1 MDAQSP
7 QNARDA
13 DAEKSAGSQ
22 SKKRRRI
29 LFLAVVLIVAAVA
42 GGAWWWHG
50 LGKEDTDNAFVE
62 GDTQLISS
70 EVTGRVIAV
79 HFEEGSTVGQDQ
91 VLIEIESADAEARV
105 AEAEAAL
112 VRAHADAARAE
123 ADLSYS
129 EADTDARLAEAQAAK
144 DLAESTLAQ
153 RQADVTAAEAESSQ
167 ANSDARRYQQ
177 LSRSDFAS
185 KQRVETATAKA
196 RTTGAQVKAARSAVS
211 AAVAEVRRAEAAI
224 DTVEAARREIAA
236 REAERDAAKAAVH
249 EAEASLRA
257 AKVALGHTRIVA
269 AHDGTVTKKSVV
281 VGQLVQTGQALA
293 SLVFGQPWVV
303 ANFKETQL
311 TDMRVGQSVDIE
323 VDAYPDLELKGR
335 VETIGRG
342 TGSYFSLLPA
352 ENATGNYVKVVQR
365 VPVKIVITGGLDPQR
380 PLSLGMSVLPTVHV
394 DGEGATAPEAAS
406 K

>member
-7 QNARDA
+7 KEARE
-13 DAEKSAGSQ
+13 AEIEKPASSS
-22 SKKRRRI
+22 SKKRKRVI
-29 LFLAVVLIVAAVA
+29 FLAAVLIVATVA
-42 GGAWWWHG
+42 GAAWWWHG
-50 LGKEDTDNAFVE
+50 LGKEETDNAFVD
-62 GDTQLISS
+62 GDTQLLAS
-70 EVTGRVIAV
+70 EITGRVIAV
-79 HFEEGSTVGQDQ
+79 HFQEGSAVHQDE
-91 VLIEIESADAEARV
+91 VLVEIESADADARV

-129 EADTDARLAEAQAAK
+129 EADTDARLAEAQAAR

-167 ANSDARRYQQ
+167 ASSDAKRYQQ

-185 KQRVETATAKA
+185 KQTVESATAKA
-196 RTTGAQVKAARSAVS
+196 RTTSAQVKAARSAVA

-224 DTVEAARREIAA
+224 ETVQAARREITA
-236 REAERDAAKAAVH
+236 REAERDAAKAAVR

-257 AKVALGHTRIVA
+257 ARVALEHTRIIA

-293 SLVFGQPWVV
+293 SVVFGQPWVV

-311 TDMRVGQSVDIE
+311 TDMRVGQRVDIE
-323 VDAYPDLELKGR
+323 VDAYPDLDLHGR

-342 TGSYFSLLPA
+342 TGSYFSLLPT

-365 VPVKIVITGGLDPQR
+365 VPVKIVITEGLDPQR
-380 PLSLGMSVLPTVHV
+380 PLSLGMSVIPTVHV
-394 DGEGATAPEAAS
+394 DGAGAAPE
-406 K
+406 

>member
-7 QNARDA
+7 KEAREGAA
-13 DAEKSAGSQ
+13 DQPVANS
-22 SKKRRRI
+22 SKKRRRVM
-29 LFLAVVLIVAAVA
+29 FLAAFLIVAGAA
-42 GGAWWWHG
+42 GAFWWWHG
-50 LGKEDTDNAFVE
+50 LGKEETDNAFVE
-62 GDTQLISS
+62 GDTQLVAS

-79 HFEEGSTVGQDQ
+79 HFAEGSTVAQGQ
-91 VLIEIESADAEARV
+91 VLVEIESADAEARV
-105 AEAEAAL
+105 AEADAAL

-153 RQADVTAAEAESSQ
+153 RQADVTAAEAESGQ
-167 ANSDARRYQQ
+167 AGADANRYRQ
-177 LSRSDFAS
+177 LSRADFAS
-185 KQRVETATAKA
+185 KQRLETAEARA
-196 RTTGAQVKAARSAVS
+196 RTTGAQVKAARSAVA
-211 AAVAEVRRAEAAI
+211 AAVAEVRRTEAAI
-224 DTVEAARREIAA
+224 ETVQAARREIAA
-236 REAERDAAKAAVH
+236 REAERDAARAAVR

-257 AKVALGHTRIVA
+257 AKVALGHTKIVA

-311 TDMRVGQSVDIE
+311 TDMRVGQRVDIA
-323 VDAYPDLELKGR
+323 VDAYPDLALHGR

-342 TGSYFSLLPA
+342 TGSYFSLLPT

-365 VPVKIVITGGLDPQR
+365 VPVKIVITDGLDPQR
-380 PLSLGMSVLPTVHV
+380 PLSLGMSVIPTVHV
-394 DGEGATAPEAAS
+394 DGEGATD
-406 K
+406 